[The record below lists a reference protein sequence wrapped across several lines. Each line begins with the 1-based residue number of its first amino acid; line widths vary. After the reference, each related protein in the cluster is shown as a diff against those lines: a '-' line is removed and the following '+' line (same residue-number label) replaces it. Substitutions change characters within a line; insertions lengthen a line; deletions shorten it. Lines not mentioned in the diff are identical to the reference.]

1 MVDRQALLKILNE
14 QNTNNSKNFDIM
26 TATKI
31 GKLLGAELILTG
43 TYFEFMGKLR
53 IDAKV
58 LDVENG
64 KIITSVGVDGDR
76 NLFFDIKKDLVN
88 KIIEKLN
95 Q

>member
-1 MVDRQALLKILNE
+1 
-14 QNTNNSKNFDIM
+14 
-26 TATKI
+26 
-31 GKLLGAELILTG
+31 
-43 TYFEFMGKLR
+43 MGKLR